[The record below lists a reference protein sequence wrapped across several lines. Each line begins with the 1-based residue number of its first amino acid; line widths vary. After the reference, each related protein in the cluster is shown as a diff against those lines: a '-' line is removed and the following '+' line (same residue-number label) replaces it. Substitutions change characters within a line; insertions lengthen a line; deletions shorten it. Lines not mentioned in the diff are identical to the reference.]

1 MYLMKKIILFITILF
16 FCLNSYS
23 QKKFSA
29 EVLTGIGLNKSIFLL
44 NQNIENH
51 TIYSTQVNA
60 FYAIKLY
67 KTIFAET
74 GLGAQWYFAS
84 GSVELS
90 EFNTTSLRLNLPFV
104 VSYPILSKINIGA
117 GVTITNNKDFENL
130 AFRSSNNLRTSLV
143 LRSAYKLQQNFS
155 ILLMLKHNLS
165 NIPDLFL
172 VNQPN
177 TSIALGV
184 SYKLF

>member
-1 MYLMKKIILFITILF
+1 M
-16 FCLNSYS
+16 
-23 QKKFSA
+23 
-29 EVLTGIGLNKSIFLL
+29 
-44 NQNIENH
+44 
-51 TIYSTQVNA
+51 
-60 FYAIKLY
+60 
-67 KTIFAET
+67 
-74 GLGAQWYFAS
+74 
-84 GSVELS
+84 S